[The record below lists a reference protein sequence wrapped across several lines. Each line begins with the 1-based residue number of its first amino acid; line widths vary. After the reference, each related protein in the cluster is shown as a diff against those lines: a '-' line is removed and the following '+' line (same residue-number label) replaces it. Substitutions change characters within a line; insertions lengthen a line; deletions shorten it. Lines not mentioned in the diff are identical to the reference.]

1 PPASG
6 PSIRLPSV
14 LTTLTRDEAA
24 LHRQLVHRQAHGL
37 AGDLLVHTGDLEHD
51 PARLDVGDPPLGRAL
66 AGTHPGLGRL
76 LRQRTVR
83 VDVDPDL
90 AAPLHVAG
98 HGDTCGLDLTVGDV
112 GRRERLEPVVTE
124 GDGRAA
130 LRHAG
135 TL

>member
-1 PPASG
+1 
-6 PSIRLPSV
+6 
-14 LTTLTRDEAA
+14 
-24 LHRQLVHRQAHGL
+24 
-37 AGDLLVHTGDLEHD
+37 
-51 PARLDVGDPPLGRAL
+51 
-66 AGTHPGLGRL
+66 L

-135 TL
+135 TLRVVLLAVLDPSGDQHLQDSPSVLAGASAARASAAGAGACLAGS